1 MSWLLISGFAGASA
15 VAAGAAGAH
24 VLNLENEN
32 FKSIY
37 NVGSQYHLVHSV
49 ALASA
54 ALGLKVGQKRNI
66 VCGAFSLGILF
77 FSGSCYAVCITKQR
91 KPYSYPA
98 PVGGTLFITGWLA
111 LGLLP

>member
-1 MSWLLISGFAGASA
+1 MSWLAVSGLAGASA

-24 VLNLENEN
+24 MIKMENEN
-32 FKSIY
+32 FRSIY

-54 ALGLKVGQKRNI
+54 ALGLKAGRKKNI
-66 VCGAFSLGILF
+66 VCGAFSLGIIL
-77 FSGSCYAVCITKQR
+77 FSGSCYTVTLMKQR

-98 PVGGTLFITGWLA
+98 PIGGTAFIIGWLA
-111 LGLLP
+111 LGLIP